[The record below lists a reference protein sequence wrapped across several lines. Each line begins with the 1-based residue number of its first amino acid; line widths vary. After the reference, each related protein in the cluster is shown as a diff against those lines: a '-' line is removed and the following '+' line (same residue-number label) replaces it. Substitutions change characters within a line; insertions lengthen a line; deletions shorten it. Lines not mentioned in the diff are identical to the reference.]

1 MTSRLNQDPLD
12 DTAQRLT
19 AWLDVRPD
27 CDFTIHNLPFGVYQ
41 APNERPRCC
50 SAIGDL
56 VIDLTA
62 LADNGYFQHIKGL
75 APDVFK
81 RASLNA
87 FIALGK
93 SVTNAVRA
101 RLREIFSA
109 GNDELRSREEIM
121 ARACRP
127 MTSVR
132 MLMPLEVG
140 DYTDFYSSR
149 EHASNV
155 GSMLRD
161 PQNPLL
167 PNWNHLP
174 VAYHG
179 RASSIAVSGAPV
191 VRPMGQYKKNP
202 DDQFPVFG
210 PTQRLD
216 YELEV
221 AFVIGKESVSGKP
234 VSIDEA
240 PEYIF
245 GFLLFNDWSARDIQ
259 SWEYA
264 PLGPFLSKNFLS
276 TVSPWVVTWE
286 ALAPFRVTGPTPDV
300 PLLPYLQS
308 QGAWNFD
315 IGLEVWL
322 QRQNGDPVRLSST
335 SFRHMYWNV
344 CQQLAHHTV
353 TGCNVR
359 VGDLMAS
366 GTVSGPGEK
375 AQGCLMELTRNGKV
389 PLTLNDGST
398 LTFLR
403 NGDVVTMKGAAVKEN
418 IRVGFGEV
426 TGMVVAA
433 REG

>member
-1 MTSRLNQDPLD
+1 MTSRLNPDPLND
-12 DTAQRLT
+12 ETRQLT
-19 AWLDVRPD
+19 TWLDVRPD
-27 CDFTIHNLPFGVYQ
+27 CDFTIHNLPFGVYEI
-41 APNERPRCC
+41 PNERPRCC
-50 SAIGDL
+50 SAIGDF
-56 VIDLTA
+56 VIDLSA
-62 LADNGYFQHIKGL
+62 LADYGYFEHIDGL
-75 APDVFK
+75 AQDVFRK
-81 RASLNA
+81 TSLNE

-93 SVTNAVRA
+93 PVTNAVRE
-101 RLREIFSA
+101 RLREMFSVR
-109 GNDELRSREEIM
+109 NDDLRTREEIM
-121 ARACRP
+121 ARAGLP
-127 MTSVR
+127 MKSVR
-132 MLMPLEVG
+132 MVMPLEVG
-140 DYTDFYSSR
+140 DYTDFYSSL
-149 EHASNV
+149 EHASNI

-161 PQNPLL
+161 PRNPLL
-167 PNWNHLP
+167 PNWKHLP

-191 VRPMGQYKKNP
+191 ARPMGQYKKHP
-202 DDQFPVFG
+202 DDLFPVFG

-221 AFVIGKESVSGKP
+221 AFVIGKDSVRGEPIS
-234 VSIDEA
+234 VDEA
-240 PEYIF
+240 PDYIF

-276 TVSPWVVTWE
+276 TVSPWIVTWE
-286 ALAPFRVTGPTPDV
+286 ALSPFRVTGPAPDV

-308 QGAWNFD
+308 NDPWNFD

-322 QRQNGDPVRLSST
+322 QRQNSDPERLSST

-375 AQGCLMELTRNGKV
+375 EQGCLMELTHNGQA
-389 PLTLNDGST
+389 PLTLKDGST

-403 NGDVVTMKGAAVKEN
+403 DGDTIIIKGAAVKET
-418 IRVGFGEV
+418 IRVGFGEAA
-426 TGMVVAA
+426 GMVVAA
-433 REG
+433 RGA